1 MKNKFS
7 QIVGYT
13 HDIAMTKVAAGWLIE
28 QAGWKGKKQGS
39 VGCYEKQ
46 ALVIVNYDQA
56 TGKEIYNFS
65 EAIIQSVNNM
75 FGIQL
80 EREVNII

>member
-1 MKNKFS
+1 
-7 QIVGYT
+7 
-13 HDIAMTKVAAGWLIE
+13 
-28 QAGWKGKKQGS
+28 
-39 VGCYEKQ
+39 
-46 ALVIVNYDQA
+46 VIVNYDQA